1 RFSTYVG
8 YVGHAM
14 VIGPTGAGKS
24 VLLNL
29 AETQFRRY
37 EAAQVYVF
45 DKGGSSRI
53 TTDHVGGRFYD
64 LGGDASPAFQP
75 LA

>member
-1 RFSTYVG
+1 
-8 YVGHAM
+8 
-14 VIGPTGAGKS
+14 
-24 VLLNL
+24 
-29 AETQFRRY
+29 RRY

-75 LA
+75 LAHVDNDQERAWAQEWLIDIIVGEGVDMTP